1 LTILS
6 IILVEDDAVLCDLLT
21 LRLTKLGYKVKGMY
35 SSGEE
40 AIRSIPDTHPDL
52 ILMDINLS
60 GKMDGIET
68 AHYIQKKYKIP
79 VVYLTASS
87 DAATF
92 ERAKITDECEYI
104 LKPFSD
110 HDLYIAIE
118 MAYYKY
124 TLHRKIKSKEKFLE
138 KLVLNMGDAII
149 CTDSEGFIS
158 LMNPA
163 AEALIA
169 TQFKSERKVHLL
181 ELVTIVDESG
191 REIEN
196 PINRITIDMEAMDL
210 PQDALLVSK
219 EAKKVPVKGSV
230 SPLKDEKGKFGGV
243 IVVISPI
250 SRSKTLRYSGKMKF

>member
-1 LTILS
+1 LTNLS
-6 IILVEDDAVLCDLLT
+6 ILLVEDDAVLCDLLT
-21 LRLTKLGYKVKGMY
+21 LRLTKLGYKVHGRFT
-35 SSGEE
+35 SGED
-40 AIRSIPDTHPDL
+40 AIRSILDKHPDL

-68 AHYIQKKYKIP
+68 AHYIQKKFKIP

-104 LKPFSD
+104 IKPFSD
-110 HDLYIAIE
+110 HDLFIAIE

-124 TLHRKIKSKEKFLE
+124 TLHRKIKSKKMFLE
-138 KLVLNMGDAII
+138 KLVINIGDAII
-149 CTDSEGFIS
+149 CTDREGFIT

-163 AEALIA
+163 AEALVA
-169 TQFKSERKVHLL
+169 TQFKSERKIHLL
-181 ELVTIVDESG
+181 ELLTIVDESG

-196 PINRITIDMEAMDL
+196 PINRITIEMEAMDL

-219 EAKKVPVKGSV
+219 
-230 SPLKDEKGKFGGV
+230 KGKK
-243 IVVISPI
+243 
-250 SRSKTLRYSGKMKF
+250 SR